1 MLDQLR
7 LLNRLSLSFSR
18 RSVVLLDEIAFPMF
32 SLCFYLPRLSTSRFR
47 PVPSQDVCATLDLI
61 RYFFILPVSLRN
73 FSKLAYVSHRLEQIA
88 SVNLFILL
96 LHLNLVREMIVAFDE
111 LLPDDL
117 LFFIQVYLSFV

>member
-1 MLDQLR
+1 
-7 LLNRLSLSFSR
+7 
-18 RSVVLLDEIAFPMF
+18 MF
-32 SLCFYLPRLSTSRFR
+32 GLCFYLPRLSTARFR
-47 PVPSQDVCATLDLI
+47 PVPSQDVCTTLDLI

-73 FSKLAYVSHRLEQIA
+73 SSKLAYVSHRLEQIA

-96 LHLNLVREMIVAFDE
+96 LHLNLVREVIVAFDE